1 MTITLLSLITGKM
14 NIGTFV
20 TVSEHSGYGVIL
32 DTSADAHIVAFVLG
46 KDGLS
51 MSRIIVKSVDKRW
64 ISSVVCDILHN
75 HWNPRVR
82 ENVRRISVKIDRH
95 FNRWESYD
103 MNYDTFNMDSDLVLL
118 RNF

>member
-1 MTITLLSLITGKM
+1 M

-20 TVSEHSGYGVIL
+20 TVTGLSGYGVIL

-46 KDGLS
+46 KDGLG
-51 MSRIIVKSVDKRW
+51 MSRIIVKSVHKRW
-64 ISSVVCDILHN
+64 ISSIVYDTLSN

-82 ENVRRISVKIDRH
+82 ENVRRIQVKINRH
-95 FNRWESYD
+95 FKRRGLYSLLHD
-103 MNYDTFNMDSDLVLL
+103 SFIMDSDLVLL